1 MNLQSWIQNLSAVRR
16 AGRACSGERIFG
28 QNASERLESK
38 TFMLSFARRAVFCFC
53 WGLFLL
59 VQSAVFGQT
68 NYYSANG
75 TEYAVIGSLP
85 GDQVFPD
92 AAVTPDGGFVVWQD
106 NITDGSGWGVSAR
119 RLDSTLS
126 GTLGTFRVNVQGTND
141 QANPRVALLKNGGA
155 VFVWQGGI
163 SSQEQI
169 YAHFLTPSNTW
180 LTTNDVL
187 VNAQTS
193 TNLSYS
199 YSYATNTTLTIT
211 TNWADPGH
219 RIISGYITNT
229 TTTVTTT
236 VTTNAAGNA
245 LSFRINPAV
254 AVLNDSNV
262 VVVWASFDQAGSNS
276 LQDVYAKILSPD
288 GVTVSNEFLVNQ
300 FTNYNQRTPSVAAL
314 KGGGFV
320 VAWVSEQQR
329 KVASNIENTF
339 YVSGGATSVSTNEN
353 NIGISQNT
361 NYFSSSSS
369 SLAPSVDIYA
379 RLYQSNGVAASD
391 EFLVDTGSNPS
402 ANPNVA
408 SSSDGSFMVA
418 WSGRDMIN
426 VTNGWDVY
434 ARPFSN
440 AGVGGTTVRL
450 NTYLRGNQYAPRISA
465 IGLDYLAVWTSL
477 GQDGSREGVYGQ
489 VVHND
494 GSLVGGEFR
503 VNTTTVSQQ
512 MQPVV
517 TSDGVN
523 QFIAVWTSYTGSPG
537 SFDLFAQRY
546 LNVSAVLQ
554 PMAAPFV
561 YAPFTLSNNVYQP
574 QLQVSW
580 PPLLGISVSNFEVYV
595 NGSNAPTALVVSN
608 QWTMTAA
615 NGLSPGSTNSFQVDY
630 VTTDGRRSPISP
642 PASGA
647 TWSGLN
653 WNGIP
658 YEWMAEFFGGYFGG
672 TYHTNF
678 WPSAN
683 APVASGSP
691 TLSQIF
697 LSGGN
702 PLDSSTWLVTQLS
715 NTPQGLFLAWN
726 TQPGA
731 TYQVQVKTNL
741 TAAWSNLGTPRFA
754 AGYGDSIYC
763 EGGSAGYYR
772 VVLLR

>member
-1 MNLQSWIQNLSAVRR
+1 
-16 AGRACSGERIFG
+16 
-28 QNASERLESK
+28 
-38 TFMLSFARRAVFCFC
+38 
-53 WGLFLL
+53 
-59 VQSAVFGQT
+59 
-68 NYYSANG
+68 
-75 TEYAVIGSLP
+75 
-85 GDQVFPD
+85 
-92 AAVTPDGGFVVWQD
+92 
-106 NITDGSGWGVSAR
+106 
-119 RLDSTLS
+119 
-126 GTLGTFRVNVQGTND
+126 
-141 QANPRVALLKNGGA
+141 
-155 VFVWQGGI
+155 
-163 SSQEQI
+163 
-169 YAHFLTPSNTW
+169 
-180 LTTNDVL
+180 
-187 VNAQTS
+187 
-193 TNLSYS
+193 
-199 YSYATNTTLTIT
+199 
-211 TNWADPGH
+211 
-219 RIISGYITNT
+219 
-229 TTTVTTT
+229 
-236 VTTNAAGNA
+236 
-245 LSFRINPAV
+245 
-254 AVLNDSNV
+254 
-262 VVVWASFDQAGSNS
+262 

-300 FTNYNQRTPSVAAL
+300 FTSYNQRTPSVAAL

-339 YVSGGATSVSTNEN
+339 YVSGGATAVSTNEN
-353 NIGISQNT
+353 NIGVSQNT

-426 VTNGWDVY
+426 ITNGWDVY
-434 ARPFSN
+434 ARPFSSS
-440 AGVGGTTVRL
+440 GVGGTTVRL

-489 VVHND
+489 LVHND

-517 TSDGVN
+517 ASDGVN

-546 LNVSAVLQ
+546 INVSAVLQ

-580 PPLLGISVSNFEVYV
+580 PVLLGISVSNFEVYV
-595 NGSNAPTALVVSN
+595 NGSSVPMAVTASN
-608 QWTMTAA
+608 VWTMTAA
-615 NGLSPGSTNSFQVDY
+615 NGLAPSSTNGFQVDY
-630 VTTDGRRSPISP
+630 VTTDGHRSPISP
-642 PASGA
+642 AASGA

-683 APVASGSP
+683 APVTSGSP

-702 PLDSSTWLVTQLS
+702 PLDSSTWLATQLS
-715 NTPQGLFLAWN
+715 NTPQGLFLTWN

-754 AGYGDSIYC
+754 AGNSDSIYC
-763 EGGSAGYYR
+763 GGGSAGYYR